1 MSGGDEG
8 DPVRHQ
14 RQGATHGD
22 GGPAGPRA
30 VQQRPAHF
38 PGGEPAGH
46 RL

>member
-1 MSGGDEG
+1 MFGGDEG